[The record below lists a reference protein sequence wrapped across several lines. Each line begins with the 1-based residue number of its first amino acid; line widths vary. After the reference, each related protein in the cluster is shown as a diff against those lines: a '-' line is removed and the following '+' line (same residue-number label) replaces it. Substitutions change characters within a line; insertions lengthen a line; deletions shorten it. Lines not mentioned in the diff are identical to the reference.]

1 MYKQILQDRYLAAV
15 ALLTLAFTV
24 YWIYYGN
31 LIFTTYQ
38 VNFYDIGIWTYSAY
52 WHLHGTMVPG
62 LEGVVQY
69 LIFANH
75 ISPFSMLLLPLFYL
89 YQYPITLI
97 AIQDIAITIV
107 AILVYVVTKDL
118 IKMPQIGFAMAVAY
132 LLNPGVTGML
142 YFPIH
147 SEAFMPLFYVLSFY
161 FYMKGRKVGFLAS
174 YIILLSI
181 MEDAPFVAGT
191 LLLGLLA
198 YELSHKHDNG
208 GASDMLRTARFK
220 LLVDGL
226 VLTALAICLY
236 YVISSYLVSVYPQ
249 IPYYELSP
257 LMRYGSFINLGAIAS
272 SIFIGVPYN
281 PSELLLSE
289 IAGIAIAFFGFGITS
304 LKRPSLAVILLLPWL
319 VGLFLLHDSV
329 LGSYYSQYYA
339 YVVGGSFVAAILGML
354 IIKKDKHI
362 FWFEMDIKR
371 ERVMITSTIL
381 SLSAL
386 LALGLASALILSY
399 ITIINTPSHSFT
411 LVKSGMAI
419 IPQNATVMSQDII
432 LPHLYRIRDI
442 EFQPD
447 ATVSDTLFSP
457 RGMTLHWF
465 SPEYIVAY
473 ENTTKMKNGSALQPT
488 ILSYVNNSYALIY
501 NESGLMIYQRISS

>member
-1 MYKQILQDRYLAAV
+1 
-15 ALLTLAFTV
+15 
-24 YWIYYGN
+24 
-31 LIFTTYQ
+31 
-38 VNFYDIGIWTYSAY
+38 
-52 WHLHGTMVPG
+52 
-62 LEGVVQY
+62 
-69 LIFANH
+69 
-75 ISPFSMLLLPLFYL
+75 
-89 YQYPITLI
+89 
-97 AIQDIAITIV
+97 
-107 AILVYVVTKDL
+107 
-118 IKMPQIGFAMAVAY
+118 
-132 LLNPGVTGML
+132 
-142 YFPIH
+142 
-147 SEAFMPLFYVLSFY
+147 
-161 FYMKGRKVGFLAS
+161 
-174 YIILLSI
+174 
-181 MEDAPFVAGT
+181 
-191 LLLGLLA
+191 
-198 YELSHKHDNG
+198 
-208 GASDMLRTARFK
+208 
-220 LLVDGL
+220 
-226 VLTALAICLY
+226 
-236 YVISSYLVSVYPQ
+236 
-249 IPYYELSP
+249 
-257 LMRYGSFINLGAIAS
+257 
-272 SIFIGVPYN
+272 
-281 PSELLLSE
+281 
-289 IAGIAIAFFGFGITS
+289 
-304 LKRPSLAVILLLPWL
+304 

-362 FWFEMDIKR
+362 FWFKMDIKR

-399 ITIINTPSHSFT
+399 VTIINTPSHSFT